1 LFSLDLAVD
10 RYTSISISNDAREFL
25 DAAHLVR
32 REKPVWFAPTY
43 FLVCQSIELS
53 LKAYLRGSGYSD
65 KQLRRLRHDL
75 DACVAAA
82 RAAGVESHVTLSE
95 SDAAAIAAINPYYHS
110 KDLQYSTSGYK
121 ESYPPPE
128 SLLALAERLWESLRT
143 FCVEHRDHHVGKATA
158 VA

>member
-1 LFSLDLAVD
+1 VD
-10 RYTSISISNDAREFL
+10 RYTSMGISNDAREFL

-43 FLVCQSIELS
+43 LLVCQSIELS

-65 KQLRRLRHDL
+65 KQLRRLGHDL
-75 DACVAAA
+75 DACVASA
-82 RAAGVESHVTLSE
+82 RAAGVESHVNLSE
-95 SDAAAIAAINPYYHS
+95 ADVAAVAVINSYYHS

-121 ESYPPPE
+121 SYPPPE

-143 FCVEHRDHHVGKATA
+143 FCIDHRDHHVGKTTA
-158 VA
+158 IA

>member
-1 LFSLDLAVD
+1 MD
-10 RYTSISISNDAREFL
+10 RYTSMGISNDAREFL

-65 KQLRRLRHDL
+65 KQLRRLGHDL
-75 DACVAAA
+75 EACVAAA
-82 RAAGVESHVTLSE
+82 RIAGVESHVSLSE
-95 SDAAAIAAINPYYHS
+95 ADLAAVALINTYYDS

-121 ESYPPPE
+121 SYPSPE
-128 SLLALAERLWESLRT
+128 SLLVLAERLLECLRT
-143 FCVEHRDHHVGKATA
+143 FCIEHRDHHVGKATA
-158 VA
+158 IA

>member
-1 LFSLDLAVD
+1 MG
-10 RYTSISISNDAREFL
+10 ISNDAREFL

-65 KQLRRLRHDL
+65 QQLRRLGHDL

-82 RAAGVESHVTLSE
+82 CAAGVESHV
-95 SDAAAIAAINPYYHS
+95 INSYYHS

-121 ESYPPPE
+121 SYPPPE
-128 SLLALAERLWESLRT
+128 SLLALAERLWESLRI
-143 FCVEHRDHHVGKATA
+143 FCIEHRDHHVGKATA
-158 VA
+158 IA